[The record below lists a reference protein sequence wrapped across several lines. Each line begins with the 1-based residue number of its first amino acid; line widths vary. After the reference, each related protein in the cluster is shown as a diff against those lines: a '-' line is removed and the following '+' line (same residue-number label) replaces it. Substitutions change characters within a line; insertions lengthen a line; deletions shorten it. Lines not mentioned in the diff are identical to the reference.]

1 MGVTLMKK
9 ATTQTITTC
18 LRSTPTLTVPASFT
32 ALHLAHIS
40 WNLFSSNSP
49 THFAN
54 EFSIDDSSDFA
65 HYNISDSMDIAQHFY
80 DCAFAIGE
88 SVQQDVNYTLQDA
101 FNCLDDFYGDTC
113 VREDVSTQIESAI
126 QELVA
131 DSNYAQYT
139 DYIVQ
144 DYSALVEDTAQALP
158 SQIAQLEKQLAQL
171 KAKQSA

>member
-1 MGVTLMKK
+1 MKK

-49 THFAN
+49 TCYAN

-65 HYNISDSMDIAQHFY
+65 HYSIQDSMDMAQHFY
-80 DCAFAIGE
+80 DCAFAIGSAVE
-88 SVQQDVNYTLQDA
+88 DNVDYSIQDA
-101 FNCLDDFYGDTC
+101 FDCIDDFYGDTV
-113 VREDVSTQIESAI
+113 VREDVSSQLVYAI
-126 QELVA
+126 QQLIK
-131 DSNYAQYT
+131 DSDYAKHT

-158 SQIAQLEKQLAQL
+158 SQIAQLEKQLATL
-171 KAKQSA
+171 RAKASA